1 MGCQGLLCPAVL
13 SDMPMKDNSRRE
25 KVLQRGFEKHT
36 PLCLGESCLG
46 VAPLVGR
53 LGNLDRVPLSLFRAH
68 TWNHVR
74 HPGAPLHSTFKL
86 SFVHITKI
94 LQLSHVCLGRANR
107 LQHAKIASP
116 VYVVPQSM

>member
-13 SDMPMKDNSRRE
+13 FDMPKKDKAIRE
-25 KVLQRGFEKHT
+25 KYHKGFENHT
-36 PLCLGESCLG
+36 PLCLAESCLG
-46 VAPLVGR
+46 VAPLDGKLV
-53 LGNLDRVPLSLFRAH
+53 NLDRVPLNLISAH

-107 LQHAKIASP
+107 LQNAKIASP
-116 VYVVPQSM
+116 VYAVPQST